1 MLLWWRQK
9 WGPIP
14 PKPGPK
20 SRSTCFERLGKMWV
34 PKKRDLLNRW
44 MIVLGGCFAILC
56 TWLKKENRIVHNCFA
71 LLKWSAIFFSKTEG
85 SGVDLL
91 FYALDY
97 SSLQDQDIVLVNP
110 HLNIKMINRYLNEN
124 LIEIENEKVV
134 SPAFQRET
142 LMWPCSCTPHCRSLI
157 EWRSNLNMNDKLN
170 WIKVDAKIKYPMSRL
185 DSSIPSDFL
194 FSP

>member
-110 HLNIKMINRYLNEN
+110 HLNIKMRK
-124 LIEIENEKVV
+124 EK
-134 SPAFQRET
+134 
-142 LMWPCSCTPHCRSLI
+142 
-157 EWRSNLNMNDKLN
+157 SNWNGKLLSKR
-170 WIKVDAKIKYPMSRL
+170 KVHQ
-185 DSSIPSDFL
+185 L
-194 FSP
+194 FNARRWCDHAAVLLTVASFTMICQLKFWKNYKS